1 MMNGNLSELWQ
12 VVQVS
17 LVAMSTLL
25 LMIAL
30 LQLYAKRE
38 QERIAQRDD
47 QALPRR
53 ALKLS
58 H

>member
-1 MMNGNLSELWQ
+1 MNGNLSELWQ